1 MLVRRSEHRGEDG
14 AKVRAQAAEGR
25 RGWTPGKGH
34 PKADVTGVGE
44 QRKGFV
50 CLVCSGRLS
59 NNSKLRRNCWRVGT
73 LHNEER
79 KGWAEIGILAKGRH
93 QSRFL
98 MAWFI
103 FFYFAFCHISL
114 L

>member
-79 KGWAEIGILAKGRH
+79 KNKGNGLRGRDEGGSGKDVSLAQKAQGVR
-93 QSRFL
+93 S
-98 MAWFI
+98 
-103 FFYFAFCHISL
+103 
-114 L
+114 

>member
-1 MLVRRSEHRGEDG
+1 MDAWQGTP
-14 AKVRAQAAEGR
+14 EG
-25 RGWTPGKGH
+25 GCDWS
-34 PKADVTGVGE
+34 GE

-79 KGWAEIGILAKGRH
+79 KNKGNGLRGRDEGGSGKDVSLAQKAQGVR
-93 QSRFL
+93 S
-98 MAWFI
+98 
-103 FFYFAFCHISL
+103 
-114 L
+114 